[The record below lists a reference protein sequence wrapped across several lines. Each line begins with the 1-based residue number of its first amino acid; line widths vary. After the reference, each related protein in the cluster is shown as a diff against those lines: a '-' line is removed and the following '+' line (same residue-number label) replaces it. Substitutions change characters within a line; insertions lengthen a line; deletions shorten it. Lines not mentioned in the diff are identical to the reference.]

1 MKREFLEGLGLEKD
15 AIDQIMAENGKD
27 ITREKNKADSV
38 QSQLDAANQKL
49 TGFEGVDVADLNGKV
64 TAYEQQV
71 AALQADLA
79 AERAANAVK
88 IGLIEAKAVDVDYL
102 SYKLTEKLKAD
113 GKTAELDE
121 SGKIKDWD
129 SLLEGLQKQFPTQFE
144 GGSTKKI
151 EKRKLPDGDP
161 DAQAEP
167 ASLADALHDFYESDS
182 D

>member
-38 QSQLDAANQKL
+38 QTQLDSAKESL
-49 TGFEGVDVADLNGKV
+49 KGFEGVNLEELNSKV
-64 TAYEQQV
+64 TTAEQQV
-71 AALQADLA
+71 AALQAQLA
-79 AERAANAVK
+79 AEKAAAAVK
-88 IGLIEAKAVDVDYL
+88 LGLIEAKAVDVDYL

-121 SGKIKDWD
+121 SGKVKDWD
-129 SLLEGLQKQFPTQFE
+129 ALLDGLQKQFPTQFE
-144 GGSTKKI
+144 GGGNKKV
-151 EKRKLPDGDP
+151 EEHKLPDGDK

-167 ASLADALHDFYESDS
+167 ANLADALRDFYEAE
-182 D
+182 